1 MAEYEEVLAARGL
14 KSSKAASAATQEAE
28 SSVATAGQPPP
39 VEQLSAAPVEAEE
52 APSAT
57 PSTTPSVATPPPA
70 VVTLTLGEQVRA
82 AIGEYAFGGEHG
94 RLKGLFAAHELPWD
108 EAVATRLVEMAS
120 KQIGASVESRGETSY
135 ALEGAAGSPNKTR
148 VASVQ
153 KYLEKLVSKRAERA
167 RAA

>member
-1 MAEYEEVLAARGL
+1 MAEYEEALAARGL

-28 SSVATAGQPPP
+28 SSVATAGEPPP

-70 VVTLTLGEQVRA
+70 VTLTLGEQVRA

-108 EAVATRLVEMAS
+108 EAVATKLVEMAS

-167 RAA
+167 RDA